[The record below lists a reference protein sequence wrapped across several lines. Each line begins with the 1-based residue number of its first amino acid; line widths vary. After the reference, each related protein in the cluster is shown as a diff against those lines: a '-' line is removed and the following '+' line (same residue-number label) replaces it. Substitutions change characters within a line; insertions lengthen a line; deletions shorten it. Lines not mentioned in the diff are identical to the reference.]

1 MTRSVRVHVVY
12 IYIGYRRLDLC
23 IDRRIEDCINLLHHH
38 TSAPFTSTF
47 IYTLNYLSRRPFNMP
62 AANPKF
68 LQYVEEH
75 QQDYIDRLREAVE
88 IPS

>member
-1 MTRSVRVHVVY
+1 
-12 IYIGYRRLDLC
+12 
-23 IDRRIEDCINLLHHH
+23 
-38 TSAPFTSTF
+38 
-47 IYTLNYLSRRPFNMP
+47 MP